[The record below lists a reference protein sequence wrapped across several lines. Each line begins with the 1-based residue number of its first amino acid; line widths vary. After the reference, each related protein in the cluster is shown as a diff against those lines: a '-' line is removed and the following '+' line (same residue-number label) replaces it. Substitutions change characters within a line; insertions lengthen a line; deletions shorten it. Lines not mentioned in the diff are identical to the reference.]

1 LDLVVT
7 ANTER
12 MWQGLCR
19 ALGCPELSS
28 DPDYNS
34 LLRRHDNRVELW
46 KQLEKIFLMRS
57 ADEWVALLQDQE
69 VPVAVINSLDR
80 VMTDPQIQHREMV
93 REIKA
98 ADGRCIRLMGNPIL
112 FRDAK
117 AVDDQF
123 PRKLGEDTALVM
135 KDLLGLSADAIEAL
149 ARSGVI
155 VLSGVDE
162 SLAHRIESAGNA

>member
-12 MWQGLCR
+12 MWQGLCS
-19 ALGCPELSS
+19 ALGCPELSN

-34 LLRRHDNRVELW
+34 LHRRHDNRVELW
-46 KQLEKIFLMRS
+46 KKLEEIFLRRP

-69 VPVAVINSLDR
+69 VPVAVINTLDR
-80 VMTDPQIQHREMV
+80 VMADPQLNHRGMV

-98 ADGRCIRLMGNPIL
+98 ADGRCIRVMGNPIA
-112 FRDAK
+112 FRDAE
-117 AVDDQF
+117 AVEHQF
-123 PRKLGEDTALVM
+123 PSRMGEDTAMVM
-135 KDLLGLSADAIEAL
+135 KDVLGLSKDKIEAL

-155 VLSGVDE
+155 IVSGD
-162 SLAHRIESAGNA
+162 ASAAYTTDAAGTA